1 MLSVRE
7 RLKASSTSSSNL
19 ACLFSLLFGAGRL
32 YKLGR
37 RRCAAV
43 KTLGDGL
50 FFSMR
55 PSEVILLRGSMRSG
69 ISACAE
75 LTIAAVMAIG
85 FGVSST
91 PAFAQAHVAKARS
104 AESAT
109 RLEALQK
116 KADEARD
123 AGRLDEAAELYHR
136 ALIANPKW
144 TEGWWSLGT
153 LKYDSDRYAEAEIAF
168 EKVLALN
175 PKHGTARAMLGLC
188 QFELGQPD
196 RALKNIQDSEKVGV
210 LEDQQLRDVVLYHEG
225 ILLQRAGQFEAARNA
240 LSSLCLGGLRS
251 GELAGTFGMV
261 ALRMRDIAPPEPN
274 TQEGRVV
281 QHVGR
286 AACLGGAK
294 EYDAAKAEY
303 ERVIAGAP
311 HFPLVHYA
319 YGRTLQDARDHD
331 GAIREFEAEIAEQP
345 ESVLPRLRIAAAE
358 YKWNPQDG
366 LKFAEEA
373 VKLQPELPLGHYLL
387 GLLLLG
393 TGEYQRAIPELETAR
408 KAFPQE
414 TKIDISLANAYTQVG
429 RTQDAAR
436 SRADFARKKQAQNMA
451 GEEAVEITDA
461 MDARLKQ

>member
-1 MLSVRE
+1 M
-7 RLKASSTSSSNL
+7 
-19 ACLFSLLFGAGRL
+19 
-32 YKLGR
+32 
-37 RRCAAV
+37 
-43 KTLGDGL
+43 
-50 FFSMR
+50 
-55 PSEVILLRGSMRSG
+55 ILLRGSMRSG
-69 ISACAE
+69 ISACAG
-75 LTIAAVMAIG
+75 LTMAAVMAIG
-85 FGVSST
+85 FGSALV
-91 PAFAQAHVAKARS
+91 PASGQSQTAKKRTALS
-104 AESAT
+104 ASQLSAM
-109 RLEALQK
+109 QK
-116 KADEARD
+116 RADEAREG
-123 AGRLDEAAELYHR
+123 GRLDEAADLYHR
-136 ALIANPKW
+136 ALIADPKW

-188 QFELGQPD
+188 EFELGQPD
-196 RALKNIQDSEKVGV
+196 RALKNIQESEKVGV

-225 ILLQRAGQFEAARNA
+225 VLLQRAGKFEAAKNV

-261 ALRMRDIAPPEPN
+261 ALRMRDISAPAPN
-274 TQEGRVV
+274 TPEGRVV

-286 AACLGGAK
+286 AACLSGAK
-294 EYDAAKAEY
+294 EYDAAKTEF

-311 HFPLVHYA
+311 GFPLVHYA

-331 GAIREFEAEIAEQP
+331 GAIKEFEAEIAQQP
-345 ESVLPRLRIAAAE
+345 KSVLPRLRIAAAE

-373 VKLQPELPLGHYLL
+373 VKLQPDLPLGHYLL
-387 GLLLLG
+387 GLLLLE

-414 TKIDISLANAYTQVG
+414 TKIEISLANAYTQVG
-429 RTQDAAR
+429 RAQDAAR
-436 SRADFARKKQAQNMA
+436 ARAEFARKKQAEHA
-451 GEEAVEITDA
+451 TSEEAVEITDA